1 MSGLETF
8 GLVCNVMTVI
18 TFARDTIALCKAVY
32 QGNSPDRQLLETA
45 LSLKTVSLDL
55 QDCCQTTSA
64 QTVSEK
70 RLADIAKRCHEAA
83 AALEDE
89 VGFITGNIQKGSLAA
104 TLGVAVKTNWRRR
117 HLDRLQSV
125 VGACKSE
132 LETSLLGR
140 IWYDVAISQCGMHKL
155 LTSNAVLHLR
165 QSSSSKAKGLR
176 A

>member
-32 QGNSPDRQLLETA
+32 QGNSPDPQLPETA
-45 LSLKTVSLDL
+45 LSLKTVSLDI
-55 QDCCQTTSA
+55 QGRCQTASA

-83 AALEDE
+83 ANLEDE
-89 VGFITGNIQKGSLAA
+89 VGFITGNIQSGSLAA
-104 TLGVAVKTNWRRR
+104 TLVVAAKTNWRRR
-117 HLDRLQSV
+117 RLDRLQTV
-125 VGACKSE
+125 VEACKSE
-132 LETSLLGR
+132 LETSLLAR
-140 IWYDVAISQCGMHKL
+140 IWYDVFSSQCGMHKL
-155 LTSNAVLHLR
+155 LTSNTVLHLR
-165 QSSSSKAKGLR
+165 QSSSSKAKALR